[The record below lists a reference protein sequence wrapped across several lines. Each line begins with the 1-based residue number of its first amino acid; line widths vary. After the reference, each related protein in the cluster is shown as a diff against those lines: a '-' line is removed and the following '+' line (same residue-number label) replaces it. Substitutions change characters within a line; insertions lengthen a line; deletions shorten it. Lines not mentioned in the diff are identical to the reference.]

1 MDKKELL
8 RLLKIHTKGTGLFP
22 EAMMAQMITESG
34 MNNKKGLSQLSTK
47 YNNYSGQKAS
57 GVTLSK
63 GKEGVDYV
71 IMGTEEDLP
80 TKEAAEAYV
89 KEKEAKGKTG
99 GQKSKIEVNP
109 AGGYTVTLGQPF
121 RIFKTPEEGVSGHVR
136 FLTGE
141 GYQQS
146 QKDRY
151 AKVRAAK
158 TPEEQIIQLKE
169 AGYATDS
176 EYVNTVT
183 SVLNDSVRV
192 DFPQFAT
199 PTTNTEQLT
208 TADLKGTTGDQII
221 PGTGTT
227 IDEGTSNIASL
238 IDRNRQ
244 ITANYDFLQPGD
256 NEALELAEKELRE
269 TMIKDHGREWKDE
282 KGFVSPEKRGGTEG
296 FRNQANEIVIRNLS
310 QGLDGNTSEGAEALK
325 RRIRGFTKLV
335 NNETYQK
342 NISKAYEK
350 QVPQTFFGSELA
362 YIDLVSDS
370 SFNETQLVQASGDY
384 TFKADQIGF
393 PHVSKRNVDDAT
405 EAAITEIAANNP
417 VVQQRILNGEYDQVL
432 EDYQKGIIKLVKED
446 KSRPE
451 NVTSALVEEAMD
463 EAPIK
468 EGEAAH
474 DARIKQMLKDTGSY
488 NEDGTLITEKQANK
502 KEAARIAEQKA
513 LQDQKDAS
521 KLKNAEMA
529 LTGLKAAAG
538 IISLSQALKAPEV
551 ETPELS
557 PLLLESLQKSKE
569 LAESGMTSKE
579 KSAAM
584 QNLNDAYAGAMKNV
598 LRASGGQRG
607 MFLANQGVVDAGR
620 IQGLNQLAAEDAKLK
635 RQNVKQYNALASSV
649 GTLQMNRDM
658 SVETMR
664 QATINNN
671 RKTLSGIGGNLLSD
685 ALSDVGYY
693 LSPNREKMMDLTNQL
708 LNQTSGSG
716 TKADVKDTPITTASL
731 YANDVETDNVST
743 EEIKPE

>member
-1 MDKKELL
+1 MAVTEDELRAKAAKKSGNKITHGTWNKNPGNIKGFNGSGGKNSYAKWLDKKGI
-8 RLLKIHTKGTGLFP
+8 KYAKGTKAHDGGYFIKFENNNDGLYAKANFWNV
-22 EAMMAQMITESG
+22 AKSWGAY
-34 MNNKKGLSQLSTK
+34 KKGGKPMTVSEAVQK
-47 YNNYSGQKAS
+47 YSGAQYNDDGTQK
-57 GVTLSK
+57 K
-63 GKEGVDYV
+63 G
-71 IMGTEEDLP
+71 T
-80 TKEAAEAYV
+80 
-89 KEKEAKGKTG
+89 
-99 GQKSKIEVNP
+99 
-109 AGGYTVTLGQPF
+109 
-121 RIFKTPEEGVSGHVR
+121 
-136 FLTGE
+136 

-146 QKDRY
+146 FLNNLEENGIDLSAPIDSLSSDSLILLSNFQMQTEDPNQYRTLQKEGLITED
-151 AKVRAAK
+151 
-158 TPEEQIIQLKE
+158 
-169 AGYATDS
+169 G
-176 EYVNTVT
+176 
-183 SVLNDSVRV
+183 
-192 DFPQFAT
+192 QFAYEGAT
-199 PTTNTEQLT
+199 ASTEASNTEQLT

-244 ITANYDFLQPGD
+244 LTANYDFLKPGD

-335 NNETYQK
+335 NNKTYQK

-350 QVPQTFFGSELA
+350 QVPQTFLGSELA
-362 YIDLVSDS
+362 YIDLVSDA
-370 SFNETQLVQASGDY
+370 SFNETQLVQSSGDY
-384 TFKADQIGF
+384 TFKADQIGL

-417 VVQQRILNGEYDQVL
+417 AVQQRILNGEYDKVL
-432 EDYQKGIIKLVKED
+432 EDYKKGIIKLVRED

-451 NVTSALVEEAMD
+451 DVTSASVEQVMD

-468 EGEAAH
+468 KGEADH
-474 DARIKQMLKDTGSY
+474 DARIKQMLEDTGSY
-488 NEDGTLITEKQANK
+488 NEDGTLITEKQADK
-502 KEAARIAEQKA
+502 KEAARIAKQKA
-513 LQDQKDAS
+513 LQDQKDES

-538 IISLSQALKAPEV
+538 VISLSQALKAPEV

-584 QNLNDAYAGAMKNV
+584 QNLSDAYAGAMKNV

-607 MFLANQGVVDAGR
+607 MFLANQGVVDANR
-620 IQGLNQLAAEDAKLK
+620 IQGLNQLASEDAKLK
-635 RQNVKQYNALASSV
+635 RQNVKQYNALANSV

-658 SVETMR
+658 SVESMR
-664 QATINNN
+664 QTTINNN

-685 ALSDVGYY
+685 AISDVGYY
-693 LSPNREKMMDLTNQL
+693 LSPNREKMMNLTNQL
-708 LNQTSGSG
+708 LDQTSGSG
-716 TKADVKDTPITTASL
+716 TKADVIDTPITTASL

-743 EEIKPE
+743 EETKPK

>member
-1 MDKKELL
+1 MAVTEDELRAKAAKAQGSAITHGTWNKNPGNIKGFNGSGGKNSYAKWLDKKGI
-8 RLLKIHTKGTGLFP
+8 KYAKGTKAHDGGYFIKFENNNDGLYAKANFWNV
-22 EAMMAQMITESG
+22 AKSWGAY
-34 MNNKKGLSQLSTK
+34 KKGGKPMTVSEAVQK
-47 YNNYSGQKAS
+47 YSGAQYNDDGTQK
-57 GVTLSK
+57 K
-63 GKEGVDYV
+63 G
-71 IMGTEEDLP
+71 T
-80 TKEAAEAYV
+80 
-89 KEKEAKGKTG
+89 
-99 GQKSKIEVNP
+99 
-109 AGGYTVTLGQPF
+109 
-121 RIFKTPEEGVSGHVR
+121 
-136 FLTGE
+136 

-146 QKDRY
+146 FLNNLEENGIDLSAPIDSLSSDSLILLSNFQMQTEDPNQYRTLQKEGLITEDGKFAY
-151 AKVRAAK
+151 EGATAS
-158 TPEEQIIQLKE
+158 TE
-169 AGYATDS
+169 AS
-176 EYVNTVT
+176 
-183 SVLNDSVRV
+183 
-192 DFPQFAT
+192 
-199 PTTNTEQLT
+199 NTEQLT

-244 ITANYDFLQPGD
+244 LTANYDFLKPGD

-335 NNETYQK
+335 NNKTYQK

-350 QVPQTFFGSELA
+350 QVPQTFLGSELA
-362 YIDLVSDS
+362 YIDLVSDA
-370 SFNETQLVQASGDY
+370 SFNETQLVQSSGDY
-384 TFKADQIGF
+384 TFKADQIGL

-417 VVQQRILNGEYDQVL
+417 AVQQRILNGEYDKVL
-432 EDYQKGIIKLVKED
+432 EDYKKGIIKLVRED

-451 NVTSALVEEAMD
+451 DVTSASVEQVMD

-468 EGEAAH
+468 KGEADH
-474 DARIKQMLKDTGSY
+474 DARIKQMLEDTGSY
-488 NEDGTLITEKQANK
+488 NEDGTLITEKQADK
-502 KEAARIAEQKA
+502 KEAARIAKQKA
-513 LQDQKDAS
+513 LQDQKDES

-538 IISLSQALKAPEV
+538 VISLSQALKAPEV

-584 QNLNDAYAGAMKNV
+584 QNLSDAYAGAMKNV

-607 MFLANQGVVDAGR
+607 MFLANQGVVDANR
-620 IQGLNQLAAEDAKLK
+620 IQGLNQLASEDAKLK
-635 RQNVKQYNALASSV
+635 RQNIKQYNALANSV

-658 SVETMR
+658 SVESMR
-664 QATINNN
+664 QTTINNN

-685 ALSDVGYY
+685 AISDVGYY
-693 LSPNREKMMDLTNQL
+693 LSPNREKMMNLTNQL
-708 LNQTSGSG
+708 LDQTSGSG
-716 TKADVKDTPITTASL
+716 TKADVIDTPITTASL
-731 YANDVETDNVST
+731 YANDVESDNVST
-743 EEIKPE
+743 EETKPK

>member
-1 MDKKELL
+1 MAVTEDELRAKAAKKSGNKITHGTWNKNPGNIKGFNGSGGKNSYAKWLDKKGI
-8 RLLKIHTKGTGLFP
+8 KYAKGTKAHDGGYFIKFENNNDGLYAKANFWNV
-22 EAMMAQMITESG
+22 AKSWGAY
-34 MNNKKGLSQLSTK
+34 KKGGKPMTVSEAVQK
-47 YNNYSGQKAS
+47 YSGAQYNDDGTQK
-57 GVTLSK
+57 K
-63 GKEGVDYV
+63 G
-71 IMGTEEDLP
+71 T
-80 TKEAAEAYV
+80 
-89 KEKEAKGKTG
+89 
-99 GQKSKIEVNP
+99 
-109 AGGYTVTLGQPF
+109 
-121 RIFKTPEEGVSGHVR
+121 
-136 FLTGE
+136 

-146 QKDRY
+146 FLNNLEENGIDLSAPIDSLSSDSLILLSNFQMQTEDPNQYRTLQKEGLITED
-151 AKVRAAK
+151 
-158 TPEEQIIQLKE
+158 
-169 AGYATDS
+169 G
-176 EYVNTVT
+176 
-183 SVLNDSVRV
+183 
-192 DFPQFAT
+192 QFAYEGAT
-199 PTTNTEQLT
+199 ASTEASNTEQLT

-244 ITANYDFLQPGD
+244 LTANYDFLKPGD

-335 NNETYQK
+335 NNKTYQK

-350 QVPQTFFGSELA
+350 QVPQTFLGSELA
-362 YIDLVSDS
+362 YIDLVSDA
-370 SFNETQLVQASGDY
+370 SFNETQLVQSSGDY
-384 TFKADQIGF
+384 TFKADQIGL

-417 VVQQRILNGEYDQVL
+417 AVQQRILNGEYDKVL
-432 EDYQKGIIKLVKED
+432 EDYKKGIIKLVRED

-451 NVTSALVEEAMD
+451 DVTSASVEQVMD

-468 EGEAAH
+468 KGEADH
-474 DARIKQMLKDTGSY
+474 DARIKQMLEDTGSY
-488 NEDGTLITEKQANK
+488 NEDGTLITEKQADK
-502 KEAARIAEQKA
+502 KEAARIAKQKA
-513 LQDQKDAS
+513 LQDQKDES

-538 IISLSQALKAPEV
+538 VISLSQALKAPEV

-584 QNLNDAYAGAMKNV
+584 QNLSDAYAGAMKNV

-607 MFLANQGVVDAGR
+607 MFLANQGVVDANR
-620 IQGLNQLAAEDAKLK
+620 IQGLNQLASEDAKLK
-635 RQNVKQYNALASSV
+635 RQNIKQYNALANSV

-658 SVETMR
+658 SVESMR
-664 QATINNN
+664 QTTINNN

-685 ALSDVGYY
+685 AISDVGYY
-693 LSPNREKMMDLTNQL
+693 LSPNREKMMNLTNQL
-708 LNQTSGSG
+708 LDQTSGSG
-716 TKADVKDTPITTASL
+716 TKADVIDTPITTASL

-743 EEIKPE
+743 EETKPK

>member
-1 MDKKELL
+1 MAVTEDELRAKAAKKSGNKITHGTWNKNPGNIKGFNGSGGKNSYAKWLDKKGI
-8 RLLKIHTKGTGLFP
+8 KYAKGTKAHDGGYFIKFENNNDGLYAKANFWNV
-22 EAMMAQMITESG
+22 AKSWGAY
-34 MNNKKGLSQLSTK
+34 KKGGKPMTVSEAVQK
-47 YNNYSGQKAS
+47 YSGAQYNDDGTQK
-57 GVTLSK
+57 K
-63 GKEGVDYV
+63 G
-71 IMGTEEDLP
+71 T
-80 TKEAAEAYV
+80 
-89 KEKEAKGKTG
+89 
-99 GQKSKIEVNP
+99 
-109 AGGYTVTLGQPF
+109 
-121 RIFKTPEEGVSGHVR
+121 
-136 FLTGE
+136 

-146 QKDRY
+146 FLNNLEENGIDLSAPIDSLSSDSLILLSNFQMQTEDPNQYRTLQKEGLITED
-151 AKVRAAK
+151 
-158 TPEEQIIQLKE
+158 
-169 AGYATDS
+169 G
-176 EYVNTVT
+176 
-183 SVLNDSVRV
+183 
-192 DFPQFAT
+192 QFAYEGAT
-199 PTTNTEQLT
+199 ASTEASNTEQLT

-244 ITANYDFLQPGD
+244 LTANYDFLKPGD

-335 NNETYQK
+335 NNKTYQK

-350 QVPQTFFGSELA
+350 QVPQTFLGSELA
-362 YIDLVSDS
+362 YIDLVSDA
-370 SFNETQLVQASGDY
+370 SFNETQLVQSSGDY
-384 TFKADQIGF
+384 TFKADQIGL

-417 VVQQRILNGEYDQVL
+417 AVQQRILNGEYDKVL
-432 EDYQKGIIKLVKED
+432 EDYKKGIIKLVRED

-451 NVTSALVEEAMD
+451 DVTSASVEQVMD

-468 EGEAAH
+468 KGEADH
-474 DARIKQMLKDTGSY
+474 DARIKQMLEDTGSY
-488 NEDGTLITEKQANK
+488 NEDGTLITEKQADK
-502 KEAARIAEQKA
+502 KEAARIAKQKA

-538 IISLSQALKAPEV
+538 VISLSQALKAPEV

-584 QNLNDAYAGAMKNV
+584 QNLSDAYAGAMKNV

-607 MFLANQGVVDAGR
+607 MFLANQGVVDANR
-620 IQGLNQLAAEDAKLK
+620 IQGLNQLASEDAKLK
-635 RQNVKQYNALASSV
+635 RQNIKQYNALANSV

-658 SVETMR
+658 SVESMR
-664 QATINNN
+664 QTTINNN

-685 ALSDVGYY
+685 AISDVGYY
-693 LSPNREKMMDLTNQL
+693 LSPNREKMMNLTNQL
-708 LNQTSGSG
+708 LDQTSGSG
-716 TKADVKDTPITTASL
+716 TKADVIDTPITTASL

-743 EEIKPE
+743 EETKPK

>member
-1 MDKKELL
+1 MAVTEDELRAKAAKKSGNKITHGTWNKNPGNIKGFNGSGGKNSYAKWLDKKGI
-8 RLLKIHTKGTGLFP
+8 KYAKGTKAHDGGYFIKFENNNDGLYAKANFWNV
-22 EAMMAQMITESG
+22 AKSWGAY
-34 MNNKKGLSQLSTK
+34 KKGGKPMTVSEAVQK
-47 YNNYSGQKAS
+47 YSGAQYNDDGTQK
-57 GVTLSK
+57 K
-63 GKEGVDYV
+63 G
-71 IMGTEEDLP
+71 T
-80 TKEAAEAYV
+80 
-89 KEKEAKGKTG
+89 
-99 GQKSKIEVNP
+99 
-109 AGGYTVTLGQPF
+109 
-121 RIFKTPEEGVSGHVR
+121 
-136 FLTGE
+136 

-146 QKDRY
+146 FLNNLEENGIDLSAPIDSLSSDSLILLSNFQMQTEDPNQYRTLQKEGLITED
-151 AKVRAAK
+151 
-158 TPEEQIIQLKE
+158 
-169 AGYATDS
+169 G
-176 EYVNTVT
+176 
-183 SVLNDSVRV
+183 
-192 DFPQFAT
+192 QFAYEGAT
-199 PTTNTEQLT
+199 ASTEASNTEQLT

-244 ITANYDFLQPGD
+244 LTANYDFLKPGD

-335 NNETYQK
+335 NNKTYQK

-350 QVPQTFFGSELA
+350 QVPQTFLGSELA
-362 YIDLVSDS
+362 YIDLVSDA
-370 SFNETQLVQASGDY
+370 SFNETQLVQSSGDY
-384 TFKADQIGF
+384 TFKADQIGL

-417 VVQQRILNGEYDQVL
+417 AVQQRILNGEYDKVL
-432 EDYQKGIIKLVKED
+432 EDYKKGIIKLVRED

-451 NVTSALVEEAMD
+451 DVTSASVEQVMD

-468 EGEAAH
+468 KGEADH
-474 DARIKQMLKDTGSY
+474 DARIKQMLEDTGSY
-488 NEDGTLITEKQANK
+488 NEDGTLITEKQADK
-502 KEAARIAEQKA
+502 KEAARIAKQKA

-538 IISLSQALKAPEV
+538 VISLSQALKAPEV

-584 QNLNDAYAGAMKNV
+584 QNLSDAYAGAMKNV

-607 MFLANQGVVDAGR
+607 MFLANQGVVDANR
-620 IQGLNQLAAEDAKLK
+620 IQGLNQLASEDAKLK
-635 RQNVKQYNALASSV
+635 RQNVKQYNALANSV

-658 SVETMR
+658 SVESMR
-664 QATINNN
+664 QTTINNN

-685 ALSDVGYY
+685 AISDVGYY
-693 LSPNREKMMDLTNQL
+693 LSPNREKMMNLTNQL
-708 LNQTSGSG
+708 LDQTSGSG
-716 TKADVKDTPITTASL
+716 TKADVIDTPITTASL

-743 EEIKPE
+743 EETKPK

>member
-1 MDKKELL
+1 MAVTEDELRAKAAKAQGSAITHGTWNKNPGNIKGFRPNGKPTDFTKWL
-8 RLLKIHTKGTGLFP
+8 VKQGIPYTKGTKAADGGWFIKFENDGDGL
-22 EAMMAQMITESG
+22 
-34 MNNKKGLSQLSTK
+34 
-47 YNNYSGQKAS
+47 KAADNFWD
-57 GVTLSK
+57 V
-63 GKEGVDYV
+63 
-71 IMGTEEDLP
+71 
-80 TKEAAEAYV
+80 V
-89 KEKEAKGKTG
+89 KTWGPYKGKTVKEALKTYAADG
-99 GQKSKIEVNP
+99 YDQRFLDSLVEKGIDLNVPLDSLP
-109 AGGYTVTLGQPF
+109 ASSLATISHHQMQTEDPNQYANLQSQGY
-121 RIFKTPEEGVSGHVR
+121 ISNDGVS
-136 FLTGE
+136 T
-141 GYQQS
+141 Y
-146 QKDRY
+146 
-151 AKVRAAK
+151 
-158 TPEEQIIQLKE
+158 TPQTL
-169 AGYATDS
+169 S
-176 EYVNTVT
+176 P
-183 SVLNDSVRV
+183 S
-192 DFPQFAT
+192 
-199 PTTNTEQLT
+199 TTNTEQLT

-244 ITANYDFLQPGD
+244 ITANYDFLKPGD

-335 NNETYQK
+335 NNKTYQK

-362 YIDLVSDS
+362 YIDLVSDT

-393 PHVSKRNVDDAT
+393 PHVSQRNVDDAT

-620 IQGLNQLAAEDAKLK
+620 IQGLNQLASEDAKLK

>member
-1 MDKKELL
+1 MAVTEDELRAKAAKKSGNKITHGTWNKNPGNIKGFNGSGGKNSYAKWLDKKGI
-8 RLLKIHTKGTGLFP
+8 KYAKGTKAHDGGYFIKFENNNDGLYAKANFWNV
-22 EAMMAQMITESG
+22 AKSWGAY
-34 MNNKKGLSQLSTK
+34 KKGGKPMTVSEAVQK
-47 YNNYSGQKAS
+47 YSGAQYNDDGTQK
-57 GVTLSK
+57 K
-63 GKEGVDYV
+63 G
-71 IMGTEEDLP
+71 T
-80 TKEAAEAYV
+80 
-89 KEKEAKGKTG
+89 
-99 GQKSKIEVNP
+99 
-109 AGGYTVTLGQPF
+109 
-121 RIFKTPEEGVSGHVR
+121 
-136 FLTGE
+136 

-146 QKDRY
+146 FLNNLEENGIDLSAPIDSLSSDSLILLSNFQMQTEDPNQYRTLQKEGLITED
-151 AKVRAAK
+151 
-158 TPEEQIIQLKE
+158 
-169 AGYATDS
+169 G
-176 EYVNTVT
+176 
-183 SVLNDSVRV
+183 
-192 DFPQFAT
+192 QFAYEGAT
-199 PTTNTEQLT
+199 ASTEASNTEQLT

-244 ITANYDFLQPGD
+244 LTANYDFLKPGD

-335 NNETYQK
+335 NNKTYQK

-350 QVPQTFFGSELA
+350 QVPQTFLGSELA
-362 YIDLVSDS
+362 YIDLVSDA
-370 SFNETQLVQASGDY
+370 SFNETQLVQSSGDY
-384 TFKADQIGF
+384 TFKADQIGL

-417 VVQQRILNGEYDQVL
+417 AVQQRILNGEYDKVL
-432 EDYQKGIIKLVKED
+432 EDYKKGIIKLVRED

-451 NVTSALVEEAMD
+451 DVTSASVEQVMD

-468 EGEAAH
+468 KGEADH
-474 DARIKQMLKDTGSY
+474 DARIKQMLEDTGSY
-488 NEDGTLITEKQANK
+488 NEDGTLITEKQADK
-502 KEAARIAEQKA
+502 KEAARIAKQKA
-513 LQDQKDAS
+513 LQDQKDES

-538 IISLSQALKAPEV
+538 VISLSQALKAPEV

-584 QNLNDAYAGAMKNV
+584 QNLSDAYAGAMKNV

-607 MFLANQGVVDAGR
+607 MFLANQGVVDANR
-620 IQGLNQLAAEDAKLK
+620 IQGLNQLASEDAKLK
-635 RQNVKQYNALASSV
+635 RQNIKQYNALANSV

-658 SVETMR
+658 SVESMR
-664 QATINNN
+664 QTTINNN

-693 LSPNREKMMDLTNQL
+693 LSPNREKMMNLTNQL
-708 LNQTSGSG
+708 LDQTSGSG
-716 TKADVKDTPITTASL
+716 TKADVIDTPITTASL

-743 EEIKPE
+743 EETKPK

>member
-1 MDKKELL
+1 MAVTEDELRAKAAKKSGNKITHGTWNKNPGNIKGFNGSGGKNSYAKWLDKKGI
-8 RLLKIHTKGTGLFP
+8 KYAKGTKAHDGGYFIKFENNNDGLYAKANFWNV
-22 EAMMAQMITESG
+22 AKSWGAY
-34 MNNKKGLSQLSTK
+34 KKGGKPMTVSEAVQK
-47 YNNYSGQKAS
+47 YSGAQYNDDGTQK
-57 GVTLSK
+57 K
-63 GKEGVDYV
+63 G
-71 IMGTEEDLP
+71 T
-80 TKEAAEAYV
+80 
-89 KEKEAKGKTG
+89 
-99 GQKSKIEVNP
+99 
-109 AGGYTVTLGQPF
+109 
-121 RIFKTPEEGVSGHVR
+121 
-136 FLTGE
+136 

-146 QKDRY
+146 FLNNLEENGIDLSAPIDSLSSDSLILLSNFQMQTEDPNQYRTLQKEGLITED
-151 AKVRAAK
+151 
-158 TPEEQIIQLKE
+158 
-169 AGYATDS
+169 G
-176 EYVNTVT
+176 
-183 SVLNDSVRV
+183 
-192 DFPQFAT
+192 QFAYEGAT
-199 PTTNTEQLT
+199 ASTEASNTEQLT

-244 ITANYDFLQPGD
+244 LTANYDFLKPGD

-335 NNETYQK
+335 NNKTYQK

-350 QVPQTFFGSELA
+350 QVPQTFLGSELA
-362 YIDLVSDS
+362 YIDLVSDA
-370 SFNETQLVQASGDY
+370 SFNETQLVQSSGDY
-384 TFKADQIGF
+384 TFKADQIGL

-417 VVQQRILNGEYDQVL
+417 VVQQRILNGEYDKVL
-432 EDYQKGIIKLVKED
+432 EDYKKGIIKLVRED

-451 NVTSALVEEAMD
+451 DVTSASVEQVMD

-468 EGEAAH
+468 KGEADH
-474 DARIKQMLKDTGSY
+474 DARIKQMLEDTGSY
-488 NEDGTLITEKQANK
+488 NEDGTLITEKQADK
-502 KEAARIAEQKA
+502 KEAARIAKQKA

-538 IISLSQALKAPEV
+538 VISLSQALKAPEV

-584 QNLNDAYAGAMKNV
+584 QNLSDAYAGAMKNV

-607 MFLANQGVVDAGR
+607 MFLANQGVVDANR
-620 IQGLNQLAAEDAKLK
+620 IQGLNQLASEDAKLK
-635 RQNVKQYNALASSV
+635 RQNIKQYNALANSV

-658 SVETMR
+658 SVESMR
-664 QATINNN
+664 QTTINNN

-685 ALSDVGYY
+685 AISDVGYY
-693 LSPNREKMMDLTNQL
+693 LSPNREKMMNLTNQL
-708 LNQTSGSG
+708 LDQTSGSG
-716 TKADVKDTPITTASL
+716 TKADVIDTPITTASL

-743 EEIKPE
+743 EETKPK

>member
-1 MDKKELL
+1 MAVTEDELRAKAAKKSGNKITHGTWNKNPGNIKGFNGSGGKNSYAKWLDKKGI
-8 RLLKIHTKGTGLFP
+8 KYAKGTKAHDGGYFIKFENNNDGLYAKANFWNV
-22 EAMMAQMITESG
+22 AKSWGAY
-34 MNNKKGLSQLSTK
+34 KKGGKPMTVSEAVQK
-47 YNNYSGQKAS
+47 YSGAQYNDDGTQK
-57 GVTLSK
+57 K
-63 GKEGVDYV
+63 G
-71 IMGTEEDLP
+71 T
-80 TKEAAEAYV
+80 
-89 KEKEAKGKTG
+89 
-99 GQKSKIEVNP
+99 
-109 AGGYTVTLGQPF
+109 
-121 RIFKTPEEGVSGHVR
+121 
-136 FLTGE
+136 

-146 QKDRY
+146 FLNNLEENGIDLSAPIDSLSSDSLILLSNFQMQTEDPNQYRTLQKEGLITED
-151 AKVRAAK
+151 
-158 TPEEQIIQLKE
+158 
-169 AGYATDS
+169 G
-176 EYVNTVT
+176 
-183 SVLNDSVRV
+183 
-192 DFPQFAT
+192 QFAYEGAT
-199 PTTNTEQLT
+199 ASTEASNTEQLT

-244 ITANYDFLQPGD
+244 LTANYDFLKPGD

-335 NNETYQK
+335 NNKTYQK

-350 QVPQTFFGSELA
+350 QVPQTFLGSELA
-362 YIDLVSDS
+362 YIDLVSDA
-370 SFNETQLVQASGDY
+370 SFNETQLVQSSGDY
-384 TFKADQIGF
+384 TFKADQIGL

-417 VVQQRILNGEYDQVL
+417 AVQQRILNGEYDKVL
-432 EDYQKGIIKLVKED
+432 EDYKKGIIKLVRED

-451 NVTSALVEEAMD
+451 DVTSASVEQVMD

-468 EGEAAH
+468 KGEADH
-474 DARIKQMLKDTGSY
+474 DARIKQMLEDTGSY
-488 NEDGTLITEKQANK
+488 NEDGTLITEKQADK
-502 KEAARIAEQKA
+502 KEAARIAKQKA
-513 LQDQKDAS
+513 LQDQKDES

-538 IISLSQALKAPEV
+538 VISLSQALKAPEV

-584 QNLNDAYAGAMKNV
+584 QNLSDAYAGAMKNV

-620 IQGLNQLAAEDAKLK
+620 IQGLNQLASEDAKLK
-635 RQNVKQYNALASSV
+635 RQNIKQYNALANSV

-658 SVETMR
+658 SVESMR
-664 QATINNN
+664 QTTINNN

-685 ALSDVGYY
+685 AISDVGYY
-693 LSPNREKMMDLTNQL
+693 LSPNREKMMNLTNQL
-708 LNQTSGSG
+708 LDQTSGSG
-716 TKADVKDTPITTASL
+716 TKADVIDTPITTASL

-743 EEIKPE
+743 EETKPK

>member
-1 MDKKELL
+1 MAVTEDELRAKAAKKSGNKITHGTWNKNPGNIKGFNGSGGKNSYAKWLDKKGI
-8 RLLKIHTKGTGLFP
+8 KYAKGTKAHDGGYFIKFENNNDGLYAKANFWNV
-22 EAMMAQMITESG
+22 AKSWGAY
-34 MNNKKGLSQLSTK
+34 KKGGKPMTVSEAVQK
-47 YNNYSGQKAS
+47 YSGAQYNDDGTQK
-57 GVTLSK
+57 K
-63 GKEGVDYV
+63 G
-71 IMGTEEDLP
+71 T
-80 TKEAAEAYV
+80 
-89 KEKEAKGKTG
+89 
-99 GQKSKIEVNP
+99 
-109 AGGYTVTLGQPF
+109 
-121 RIFKTPEEGVSGHVR
+121 
-136 FLTGE
+136 

-146 QKDRY
+146 FLNNLEENGIDLSAPIDSLSSDSLILLSNFQMQTEDPNQYRTLQKEGLITED
-151 AKVRAAK
+151 
-158 TPEEQIIQLKE
+158 
-169 AGYATDS
+169 G
-176 EYVNTVT
+176 
-183 SVLNDSVRV
+183 
-192 DFPQFAT
+192 QFAYEGAT
-199 PTTNTEQLT
+199 ASTEASNTEQLT

-244 ITANYDFLQPGD
+244 LTANYDFLKPGD

-335 NNETYQK
+335 NNKTYQK

-350 QVPQTFFGSELA
+350 QVPQTFLGSELA
-362 YIDLVSDS
+362 YIDLVSDA
-370 SFNETQLVQASGDY
+370 SFNETQLVQSSGDY
-384 TFKADQIGF
+384 TFKADQIGL

-417 VVQQRILNGEYDQVL
+417 VVQQRILNGEYDKVL
-432 EDYQKGIIKLVKED
+432 EDYKKGIIKLVRED

-451 NVTSALVEEAMD
+451 DVTSASVEQVMD

-468 EGEAAH
+468 KGEADH
-474 DARIKQMLKDTGSY
+474 DARIKQMLEDTGSY
-488 NEDGTLITEKQANK
+488 NEDGTLITEKQADK
-502 KEAARIAEQKA
+502 KEAARIAKQKA

-538 IISLSQALKAPEV
+538 VISLSQALKAPEV

-584 QNLNDAYAGAMKNV
+584 QNLSDAYAGAMKNV

-607 MFLANQGVVDAGR
+607 MFLANQGVVDANR
-620 IQGLNQLAAEDAKLK
+620 IQGLNQLASEDAKLK
-635 RQNVKQYNALASSV
+635 RQNVKQYNALANSV

-658 SVETMR
+658 SVESMR
-664 QATINNN
+664 QTTINNN

-685 ALSDVGYY
+685 AISDVGYY
-693 LSPNREKMMDLTNQL
+693 LSPNREKMMNLTNQL
-708 LNQTSGSG
+708 LDQTSGSG
-716 TKADVKDTPITTASL
+716 TKADVIDTPITTASL

-743 EEIKPE
+743 EETKPK

>member
-1 MDKKELL
+1 MAVTEDELRAKAAKKSGNKITHGTWNKNPGNIKGFNGSGGKNSYAKWLDKKGI
-8 RLLKIHTKGTGLFP
+8 KYAKGTKAHDGGYFIKFENNNDGLYAKANFWNV
-22 EAMMAQMITESG
+22 AKSWGAY
-34 MNNKKGLSQLSTK
+34 KKGGKPMTVSEAVQK
-47 YNNYSGQKAS
+47 YSGAQYNDDGTQK
-57 GVTLSK
+57 K
-63 GKEGVDYV
+63 G
-71 IMGTEEDLP
+71 T
-80 TKEAAEAYV
+80 
-89 KEKEAKGKTG
+89 
-99 GQKSKIEVNP
+99 
-109 AGGYTVTLGQPF
+109 
-121 RIFKTPEEGVSGHVR
+121 
-136 FLTGE
+136 

-146 QKDRY
+146 FLNNLEENGIDLSAPIDSLSSDSLILLSNFQMQTEDPNQYRTLQKEGLITED
-151 AKVRAAK
+151 
-158 TPEEQIIQLKE
+158 
-169 AGYATDS
+169 G
-176 EYVNTVT
+176 
-183 SVLNDSVRV
+183 
-192 DFPQFAT
+192 QFAYEGAT
-199 PTTNTEQLT
+199 ASTEASNTEQLT

-244 ITANYDFLQPGD
+244 LTANYDFLKPGD

-335 NNETYQK
+335 NNKTYQK

-350 QVPQTFFGSELA
+350 QVPQTFLGSELA
-362 YIDLVSDS
+362 YIDLVSDA
-370 SFNETQLVQASGDY
+370 SFNETQLVQSSGDY
-384 TFKADQIGF
+384 TFKADQIGL

-417 VVQQRILNGEYDQVL
+417 AVQQRILNGEYDKVL
-432 EDYQKGIIKLVKED
+432 EDYKKGIIKLVRED

-451 NVTSALVEEAMD
+451 DVTSASVEQVMD

-468 EGEAAH
+468 KGEADH
-474 DARIKQMLKDTGSY
+474 DARIKQMLEDTGSY
-488 NEDGTLITEKQANK
+488 NEDGTLITEKQADK
-502 KEAARIAEQKA
+502 KEAARIAKQKA
-513 LQDQKDAS
+513 LQDQKDES

-584 QNLNDAYAGAMKNV
+584 QNLSDAYAGAMKNV

-607 MFLANQGVVDAGR
+607 MFLANQGVVDANR
-620 IQGLNQLAAEDAKLK
+620 IQGLNQLASEDAKLK
-635 RQNVKQYNALASSV
+635 RQNIKQYNALANSV

-658 SVETMR
+658 SVESMR
-664 QATINNN
+664 QTTINNN

-685 ALSDVGYY
+685 AISDVGYY
-693 LSPNREKMMDLTNQL
+693 LSPNREKMMNLTNQL
-708 LNQTSGSG
+708 LDQTSGSG
-716 TKADVKDTPITTASL
+716 TKADVIDTPITTASL

-743 EEIKPE
+743 EETKPK